1 MDSVSFS
8 LSLLSSSF
16 HRSYLISSLPSS
28 SSQRGSLISSLPF
41 HRRCSNCPLDSP
53 RSIVGFRVNWPG
65 HSIFDLVISK
75 PKAKSKGV
83 LIQASCLV
91 PGFSC
96 RIVQAPRGG
105 GRGIS
110 TTLILINI
118 MFHFRD
124 FSATYIWVIFPMMIS
139 KRVRKVLYWKLRCVC
154 VCVCVWIHLCC
165 IMFNLY
171 ILCFMLEYCGLY
183 RCFGKILLTHRCIYE
198 FSLIFTP
205 HWETEL
211 LTLFS
216 SFFPGVE
223 F

>member
-1 MDSVSFS
+1 M
-8 LSLLSSSF
+8 SSSWF
-16 HRSYLISSLPSS
+16 
-28 SSQRGSLISSLPF
+28 F
-41 HRRCSNCPLDSP
+41 MSNRAGPE
-53 RSIVGFRVNWPG
+53 
-65 HSIFDLVISK
+65 
-75 PKAKSKGV
+75 
-83 LIQASCLV
+83 
-91 PGFSC
+91 
-96 RIVQAPRGG
+96 GG

-205 HWETEL
+205 HIEKLSYSPSFL
-211 LTLFS
+211 L
-216 SFFPGVE
+216 SFQVLNSKVVVLKTSDVSPVLWWVDWGCHFLGIFFKIYISFVLLYNVKL
-223 F
+223 